1 MSNNKGFA
9 FTVFAILGALTGYAT
24 YIASKD
30 GFSEETIDKYDTVLN
45 KAKNV
50 GTDIKRTYTS
60 IGDKTRFESNTMNLG
75 KSVKKLAT
83 DAGELVISATG
94 DMYKHAKKDV
104 KKTIDSLN
112 KDQKKSATPKNAKT
126 KAKKTSKKKSSK

>member
-94 DMYKHAKKDV
+94 DMYKHDKKDV
-104 KKTIDSLN
+104 KKME
-112 KDQKKSATPKNAKT
+112 KKE
-126 KAKKTSKKKSSK
+126 